1 MEFIKHIIEK
11 AKITFMNYT
20 IRRKILTI
28 FMAFMLFYIGIST
41 VIYIQ
46 MVNKETVSQV
56 KQRTYETTELIK
68 ANTETMIAS
77 ANNVSKILTTNSM
90 VRKYLNTENP
100 TLSMLKNVNELL
112 LNIHIA
118 SPNIDSIYLYDFHGS
133 SLRTTRYLTLSTVE
147 DVRLAPWL
155 DELKKLNG
163 GYKISINAENTL
175 KTSSGKNLISVMR
188 ILNDLDSLTPIGV
201 LVLNI
206 SEESISG
213 VINEAGKNS
222 SSSFILMD
230 NQNKPVI
237 KDDPNYNTYLP
248 YFSKMTR
255 PESIK
260 KINNQKTFMYR
271 LDMKETGWKIISCS
285 SLSYTSPEISTLKIL
300 FFIFIIVTFLL
311 FSLASLF
318 TASLI
323 TLPIKKLINSMQGVS
338 IGVFKRVSY
347 NTGND
352 EIGELK
358 NNYNI
363 MIMEINNLIIKL
375 VDEEKQ
381 KRKFELDVLN
391 EQIKPHF
398 LYNTLD
404 NIAYLALSDNNQALY
419 EAVTALGNY
428 YRISLSK
435 GSVTISVGDE
445 IKLIKN
451 YLSLQKLRYG
461 EMISDE
467 YHVQENTLEVKI
479 LKNILQPLVENC
491 IYHGIRPS
499 GEPGLIT
506 ISAHINEDHL
516 FISVDDNGIG
526 IKENEI
532 KSITDENL
540 ARNQSSFGLRGTIQ
554 RLKIHYGSDDIYMV
568 ESEEFIGTKI
578 TIKIPLGG
586 HNQQ

>member
-1 MEFIKHIIEK
+1 
-11 AKITFMNYT
+11 MNFS
-20 IRRKILTI
+20 IRQKILAI
-28 FMAFMLFYIGIST
+28 FMSFMLFYIGIST

-56 KQRTYETTELIK
+56 KQRSYETTELIK
-68 ANTETMIAS
+68 ANTETMIDN
-77 ANNVSKILTTNSM
+77 ANNISKILTTNST
-90 VRKYLNTENP
+90 VREYLNTESP
-100 TLSMLKNVNELL
+100 TLSMLKNANALL
-112 LNIHIA
+112 SNIHIA

-155 DELKKLNG
+155 NELKKLNG

-188 ILNDLDSLTPIGV
+188 ILNDIDSLTPIGV

-213 VINEAGKNS
+213 VINEADKNYH
-222 SSSFILMD
+222 SSFILID
-230 NQNKPVI
+230 SQNKPVI
-237 KDDPNYNTYLP
+237 KDDPNYTTYLP
-248 YFSKMTR
+248 YFTEMPGS
-255 PESIK
+255 ESITAV
-260 KINNQKTFMYR
+260 NNQRIFIYR
-271 LDMKETGWKIISCS
+271 LDMKDTGWKIISCS
-285 SLSYTSPEISTLKIL
+285 SLSYTSPESSTLKIL
-300 FFIFIIVTFLL
+300 FFVFIIVTFLL

-323 TLPIKKLINSMQGVS
+323 TLPIKKLINSMQGVATG
-338 IGVFKRVSY
+338 IFNKVSY

-363 MIMEINNLIIKL
+363 MITEINNLIFKL

-404 NIAYLALSDNNQALY
+404 NIAYLALSDDNQSLY
-419 EAVTALGNY
+419 EAVNALGNY

-435 GSVTISVGDE
+435 GSVTISLSDE

-461 EMISDE
+461 EMISDN
-467 YHVQENTLEVKI
+467 YLVQENTLEVKI

-506 ISAHINEDHL
+506 ISAHINENCL

-526 IKENEI
+526 MKAEEI
-532 KSITDENL
+532 QSISDENL

-568 ESEEFIGTKI
+568 ESKEFFGTKI
-578 TIKIPLGG
+578 TIKIPLEEA
-586 HNQQ
+586 QQQ

>member
-1 MEFIKHIIEK
+1 MELLKHVTQQ
-11 AKITFMNYT
+11 AKTSFMNYS
-20 IRRKILTI
+20 ISRKILTI
-28 FMAFMLFYIGIST
+28 FMSFMLFYIGIST

-46 MVNKETVSQV
+46 MVNKETISQV
-56 KQRTYETTELIK
+56 KQRSYETTELIK
-68 ANTETMIAS
+68 ANTETMIDN
-77 ANNVSKILTTNSM
+77 ANNISKILTTNFM
-90 VRKYLNTENP
+90 VREYLNSESP
-100 TLSMLKNVNELL
+100 TLGMLKNVNSLL
-112 LNIHIA
+112 SNIHIA

-133 SLRTTRYLTLSTVE
+133 SLRTTRYLTLSSVE

-155 DELKKLNG
+155 NELKKLNG

-175 KTSSGKNLISVMR
+175 KTTSGKNLISVMR
-188 ILNDLDSLTPIGV
+188 ILNDLDSLSPIGV

-213 VINEAGKNS
+213 VINDVSKNYN
-222 SSSFILMD
+222 SSFILLD
-230 NQNKPVI
+230 SQNKPVI
-237 KDDPNYNTYLP
+237 KDDPKFDTYLP
-248 YFSKMTR
+248 YFTDM
-255 PESIK
+255 PGAESIQT
-260 KINNQKTFMYR
+260 INNQKVFLYR
-271 LDMKETGWKIISCS
+271 MDMKDTGWKIISCF

-300 FFIFIIVTFLL
+300 FFVFIIVTFLL
-311 FSLASLF
+311 FSMASFF

-323 TLPIKKLINSMQGVS
+323 TSPIKKLINSMQGVARG
-338 IGVFKRVSY
+338 IFNKVSY
-347 NTGND
+347 DTGND

-358 NNYNI
+358 SNYNL
-363 MIMEINNLIIKL
+363 MITQINNLIFKL

-404 NIAYLALSDNNQALY
+404 NIAYLALSDDNQSLY

-435 GSVTISVGDE
+435 GSVTISLGDE
-445 IKLIKN
+445 IKLIKS
-451 YLSLQKLRYG
+451 YLALQKLRYG

-467 YHVQENTLEVKI
+467 YNVNGNTLEIKI
-479 LKNILQPLVENC
+479 LKNILQPIVENC

-506 ISAHINEDHL
+506 ISSNIEKDYL
-516 FISVDDNGIG
+516 FISVNDNGIG
-526 IKENEI
+526 MKEEEI
-532 KSITDENL
+532 ASISDENL

-554 RLKIHYGSDDIYMV
+554 RLKIHYGCNDIYMV
-568 ESEEFIGTKI
+568 ESKEFVGTKI

-586 HNQQ
+586 AMQ

>member
-1 MEFIKHIIEK
+1 MELLKHVTQQ
-11 AKITFMNYT
+11 AKTSFMNYS
-20 IRRKILTI
+20 ISRKILTI
-28 FMAFMLFYIGIST
+28 FMSFMLFYIGIST

-46 MVNKETVSQV
+46 MVNKETISQV
-56 KQRTYETTELIK
+56 KQRSYETTELIK
-68 ANTETMIAS
+68 ANTETMIDN
-77 ANNVSKILTTNSM
+77 ANNISKILTTNFM
-90 VRKYLNTENP
+90 VREYLNSESP
-100 TLSMLKNVNELL
+100 TLGMLKNVNSLL
-112 LNIHIA
+112 SNIHIA

-155 DELKKLNG
+155 NELKKLNG

-188 ILNDLDSLTPIGV
+188 ILNDLDSLSPIGV

-213 VINEAGKNS
+213 VINDVGK
-222 SSSFILMD
+222 
-230 NQNKPVI
+230 
-237 KDDPNYNTYLP
+237 KDDPKFDTYLP
-248 YFSKMTR
+248 YFADMPGT
-255 PESIK
+255 ESIQT
-260 KINNQKTFMYR
+260 INSQKVFLYR
-271 LDMKETGWKIISCS
+271 VDMKDTGWKIISCF

-311 FSLASLF
+311 FSMASFF
-318 TASLI
+318 TSSLI
-323 TLPIKKLINSMQGVS
+323 TSPIKKLINSMQGVANG
-338 IGVFKRVSY
+338 IFNKVSY

-358 NNYNI
+358 NNYNL
-363 MIMEINNLIIKL
+363 MITQINNLIFKL

-404 NIAYLALSDNNQALY
+404 NIAYLALSDSNQALY

-435 GSVTISVGDE
+435 GSVTISLSDE
-445 IKLIKN
+445 IKLIKS
-451 YLSLQKLRYG
+451 YLALQKLRYG

-467 YHVQENTLEVKI
+467 YHINGNTLEIKI

-506 ISAHINEDHL
+506 ISSNIEKDYL
-516 FISVDDNGIG
+516 FISVNDNGIG
-526 IKENEI
+526 MKEEEI
-532 KSITDENL
+532 ESISDENL

-554 RLKIHYGSDDIYMV
+554 RLKIHYGCNDIYMV
-568 ESEEFIGTKI
+568 ESKEFIGTKI

-586 HNQQ
+586 QSSDE